1 MIKNNNNNN
10 TRLQWGQTIPCT
22 HQRNK
27 KDSERASNLKQ
38 DTNGPVQTADAPTV
52 SPASSPLFR
61 AAGSFEELCQDGW
74 GSSQP
79 GVSAV
84 LSDLTLAVE
93 GDPETTI
100 PGLRPEV
107 QASGSHMGCEEL
119 VFLLR
124 HVLAREQGSLM
135 SSSPPS
141 PAKGVD

>member
-1 MIKNNNNNN
+1 MDQSKQQ
-10 TRLQWGQTIPCT
+10 THPPCHPHPAPFSGQ
-22 HQRNK
+22 QGALRNFAK
-27 KDSERASNLKQ
+27 MA
-38 DTNGPVQTADAPTV
+38 GAP
-52 SPASSPLFR
+52 PN
-61 AAGSFEELCQDGW
+61 
-74 GSSQP
+74 P
-79 GVSAV
+79 GLSV